1 MNKKLLNMFNVL
13 KKYIIKNKR
22 IFIIGLLIIIPLIVF
37 VIFTDT
43 LNEKYK
49 NSKSPYISLL
59 GEKIVELKIGEKY
72 IEKGAK
78 AYDGKGKDITKN
90 IIILGNVNSEIEGTY
105 YIYYNVK
112 NIYGINAKEQVR
124 VVMVGEN
131 ENKAKSEEDEEEALK
146 RIVEKVVTEHKNDLI
161 QFGDVNCDKVDY
173 LYPIVLEYFEED
185 EQPDRETIRPIIKN
199 YLTEKGL

>member
-1 MNKKLLNMFNVL
+1 M
-13 KKYIIKNKR
+13 
-22 IFIIGLLIIIPLIVF
+22 
-37 VIFTDT
+37 
-43 LNEKYK
+43 
-49 NSKSPYISLL
+49 
-59 GEKIVELKIGEKY
+59 
-72 IEKGAK
+72 
-78 AYDGKGKDITKN
+78 
-90 IIILGNVNSEIEGTY
+90 
-105 YIYYNVK
+105 K

-131 ENKAKSEEDEEEALK
+131 ENKAKSEEDEEESLK
-146 RIVEKVVTEHKNDLI
+146 RIVEEVVTEHKNDLI